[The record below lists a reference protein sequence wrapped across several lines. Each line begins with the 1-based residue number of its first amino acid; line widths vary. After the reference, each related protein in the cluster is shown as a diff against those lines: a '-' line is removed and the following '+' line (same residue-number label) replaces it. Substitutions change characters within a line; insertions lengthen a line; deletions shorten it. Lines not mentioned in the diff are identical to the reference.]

1 VYNSRLLCQ
10 DFCGAASEE
19 IPKMGSNPVIVKKY
33 GNRRM
38 YDTSASRYVNLED
51 LAGMIRDGKEVKVV
65 DAKTGED
72 LTRLTLSQIISE
84 DVKDKP
90 TGLPLELLR
99 QLIVASDQAR
109 QEFMMW
115 YLRSAFDTYEK
126 VQSALQSRLTDV
138 QSAIATPL
146 ESMKRFLDVRPPAP
160 GESESEL
167 QAMRKRLADLEA
179 RLNEKPV
186 RKSRRKTQKARR

>member
-1 VYNSRLLCQ
+1 
-10 DFCGAASEE
+10 
-19 IPKMGSNPVIVKKY
+19 MGSNPVIIKKY

-115 YLRSAFDTYEK
+115 YLRSAFDTY
-126 VQSALQSRLTDV
+126 
-138 QSAIATPL
+138 
-146 ESMKRFLDVRPPAP
+146 
-160 GESESEL
+160 
-167 QAMRKRLADLEA
+167 
-179 RLNEKPV
+179 
-186 RKSRRKTQKARR
+186 

>member
-1 VYNSRLLCQ
+1 
-10 DFCGAASEE
+10 
-19 IPKMGSNPVIVKKY
+19 MGSNPVIIKKY

-126 VQSALQSRLTDV
+126 VQSALQTRLTDV
-138 QSAIATPL
+138 QSAITTPL
-146 ESMKRFLDVRPPAP
+146 ESMKRFLDVRPAA
-160 GESESEL
+160 ESESEL
-167 QAMRKRLADLEA
+167 QALRKRLADLEA
-179 RLNEKPV
+179 RLNQNPNRKP
-186 RKSRRKTQKARR
+186 RRHRKTQKARS